1 MIYLPFWNEL
11 DNKRRTLL
19 KTTDWTQVT
28 DSPLSDEKRAEWA
41 VYRQALRDIP
51 LKWPANV
58 NKETVNPYETS
69 NIFPQRPQ

>member
-51 LKWPANV
+51 LKWPAKV

-69 NIFPQRPQ
+69 NIFPQPPQ